1 MLTPVI
7 CPSCHH
13 TGAIDSARLPRILT
27 CVCCGY
33 SEQLKRGATMVTKEE
48 ARAAVETE
56 IALNLARP
64 MTPAEEDEFC
74 QIANGRLNYQ
84 SNTDQTR
91 EIRAWVKRRPEVRTL
106 ISNAVAIFARHSAK
120 CPHRAEN
127 NE

>member
-1 MLTPVI
+1 
-7 CPSCHH
+7 
-13 TGAIDSARLPRILT
+13 
-27 CVCCGY
+27 
-33 SEQLKRGATMVTKEE
+33 
-48 ARAAVETE
+48 
-56 IALNLARP
+56 

-91 EIRAWVKRRPEVRTL
+91 EIRTWVKRRPEVRTL

>member
-1 MLTPVI
+1 M
-7 CPSCHH
+7 
-13 TGAIDSARLPRILT
+13 SAFLI
-27 CVCCGY
+27 
-33 SEQLKRGATMVTKEE
+33 KRGATMVTKEE

-64 MTPAEEDEFC
+64 MTSAEEGEFC

-106 ISNAVAIFARHSAK
+106 ISNAVAIFARHSGSISY
-120 CPHRAEN
+120 
-127 NE
+127 

>member
-1 MLTPVI
+1 M
-7 CPSCHH
+7 
-13 TGAIDSARLPRILT
+13 SAFPI
-27 CVCCGY
+27 
-33 SEQLKRGATMVTKEE
+33 KRGATMVTKEE

-106 ISNAVAIFARHSAK
+106 ISNAVAIFARHSGSLSY
-120 CPHRAEN
+120 
-127 NE
+127 

>member
-1 MLTPVI
+1 
-7 CPSCHH
+7 
-13 TGAIDSARLPRILT
+13 
-27 CVCCGY
+27 
-33 SEQLKRGATMVTKEE
+33 
-48 ARAAVETE
+48 
-56 IALNLARP
+56 

-106 ISNAVAIFARHSAK
+106 ISNAVAIFVRHSAK
-120 CPHRAEN
+120 CLHRAEN

>member
-1 MLTPVI
+1 V
-7 CPSCHH
+7 
-13 TGAIDSARLPRILT
+13 
-27 CVCCGY
+27 
-33 SEQLKRGATMVTKEE
+33 VTKEE
-48 ARAAVETE
+48 GEPPSRPK
-56 IALNLARP
+56 IALSLTRP

-91 EIRAWVKRRPEVRTL
+91 EMRAWVKRRPEVRTL

-127 NE
+127 NNKYRGLVMAPIVDGPDQRRTYTIARLHNCSRRYIPPLAL

>member
-1 MLTPVI
+1 
-7 CPSCHH
+7 
-13 TGAIDSARLPRILT
+13 
-27 CVCCGY
+27 
-33 SEQLKRGATMVTKEE
+33 MVTKEE

>member
-1 MLTPVI
+1 
-7 CPSCHH
+7 
-13 TGAIDSARLPRILT
+13 
-27 CVCCGY
+27 
-33 SEQLKRGATMVTKEE
+33 MVTKEE

-120 CPHRAEN
+120 CPHRACGFGGN
-127 NE
+127 TC

>member
-1 MLTPVI
+1 
-7 CPSCHH
+7 
-13 TGAIDSARLPRILT
+13 
-27 CVCCGY
+27 
-33 SEQLKRGATMVTKEE
+33 
-48 ARAAVETE
+48 
-56 IALNLARP
+56 

-91 EIRAWVKRRPEVRTL
+91 EIRTWVKRRPEVRTL
-106 ISNAVAIFARHSAK
+106 ISNAVAIFARHSAT

>member
-1 MLTPVI
+1 
-7 CPSCHH
+7 
-13 TGAIDSARLPRILT
+13 
-27 CVCCGY
+27 
-33 SEQLKRGATMVTKEE
+33 MVTKGE

-56 IALNLARP
+56 IALNLSKAD
-64 MTPAEEDEFC
+64 EEDESC
-74 QIANGRLNYQ
+74 EIANGRLNYQ
-84 SNTDQTR
+84 ANTDQTR

>member
-1 MLTPVI
+1 
-7 CPSCHH
+7 
-13 TGAIDSARLPRILT
+13 
-27 CVCCGY
+27 
-33 SEQLKRGATMVTKEE
+33 
-48 ARAAVETE
+48 
-56 IALNLARP
+56 

-91 EIRAWVKRRPEVRTL
+91 EMRAWVKRRPEVRTL
-106 ISNAVAIFARHSAK
+106 ISNAVAIFARYSAK

>member
-1 MLTPVI
+1 
-7 CPSCHH
+7 
-13 TGAIDSARLPRILT
+13 
-27 CVCCGY
+27 
-33 SEQLKRGATMVTKEE
+33 MVTKEE

-74 QIANGRLNYQ
+74 QIANGCLNYQ